1 MAKHDCNATCNC
13 LNQFIKREEKEGTKV
28 GESEWER
35 GGENGGERVSSP
47 HVSDSPMDDLL
58 RALSSGVIGR
68 HVGSKCGNESIRE
81 GQITPDLC
89 GQQFPERSGR
99 QGAAKANAGRKE
111 E

>member
-1 MAKHDCNATCNC
+1 M
-13 LNQFIKREEKEGTKV
+13 
-28 GESEWER
+28 ER
-35 GGENGGERVSSP
+35 GGENGGARVFPLVPSP

-81 GQITPDLC
+81 GQIPPDLC
-89 GQQFPERSGR
+89 GQQFPERSRRRGL
-99 QGAAKANAGRKE
+99 AKASMGRKE

>member
-1 MAKHDCNATCNC
+1 M
-13 LNQFIKREEKEGTKV
+13 EESV
-28 GESEWER
+28 FPLLP
-35 GGENGGERVSSP
+35 SP

-81 GQITPDLC
+81 GQIHSDLC
-89 GQQFPERSGR
+89 GQQFPGRRRR
-99 QGAAKANAGRKE
+99 QGAAKAKMGRKE